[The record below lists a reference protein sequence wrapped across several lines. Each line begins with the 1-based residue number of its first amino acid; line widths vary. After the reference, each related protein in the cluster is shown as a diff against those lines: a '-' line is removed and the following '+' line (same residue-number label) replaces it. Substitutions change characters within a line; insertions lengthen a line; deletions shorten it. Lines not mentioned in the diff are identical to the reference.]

1 MRIEHISTT
10 SFGVRPQLIVSKE
23 NKILFEEVADKF
35 DKYNKK
41 LKCKPNEI
49 RQYEIVQNKR
59 GLTFSEYK
67 DGWKHSIRFG
77 KKLAEEFMEKPAD
90 YIAKTFA
97 KAAEVFALD
106 DKLWSKYLKFTNKIM
121 KDKKL
126 SMPNKRQC
134 EYEDC
139 MLSETYNKYILTT
152 LKDQLKENGF
162 LSKAKVEI

>member
-1 MRIEHISTT
+1 MKIEQTFST
-10 SFGVRPQLIVSKE
+10 SFGIRPKLKVSKD
-23 NKILFEEVADKF
+23 NKKLFDEVADAF
-35 DKYNKK
+35 DIYNKK
-41 LKCKPNEI
+41 LRCKPDEI

-59 GLTFSEYK
+59 GLTFTEYK
-67 DGWKHSIRFG
+67 DGWEHSVRFG

-106 DKLWSKYLKFTNKIM
+106 DKLWFKYLKFTNKIM
-121 KDKKL
+121 NDKKL

-162 LSKAKVEI
+162 LSKAKVKI